1 MALLSP
7 ATDYTPAEHGR
18 QSDVMKFNTST
29 PHDYTVMSQNS
40 SCFSQRL
47 RRTWTSMPAVEISPC
62 TAAAVSSLAVLLASP
77 ASSVTST
84 AASADM
90 LCSVLACAA
99 CLGLALVP
107 LWPCCDALRLEPSCT
122 DTRRPSG

>member
-7 ATDYTPAEHGR
+7 ATDYKPAERGS
-18 QSDVMKFNTST
+18 QSDLMEYNTST
-29 PHDYTVMSQNS
+29 PHDYMSQNS
-40 SCFSQRL
+40 SCFSHQL
-47 RRTWTSMPAVEISPC
+47 RHTWTSMPAVEISPC

-84 AASADM
+84 AASADV

-99 CLGLALVP
+99 CLGLAPVP